1 VSVPGPHSCRV
12 TDSAPAARRLRV
24 LIVDADHRV
33 RDSLSGLLGL
43 GEELEVVG
51 RAGHPAAALELC
63 ADLAPDVVVVEPRLP
78 DVAGGLA
85 LVAEVRARFPG
96 TTVLVLSW
104 PGAVTE
110 RTALTVGADGLLSK
124 SAGPNEL
131 VDAIVSLAGAGSH
144 RTSAEPAQG
153 GIA

>member
-1 VSVPGPHSCRV
+1 M
-12 TDSAPAARRLRV
+12 
-24 LIVDADHRV
+24 
-33 RDSLSGLLGL
+33 SGLLGL

-51 RAGHPAAALELC
+51 RAGHPAAALQLC
-63 ADLAPDVVVVEPRLP
+63 ADLTP

-124 SAGPNEL
+124 SAGPSEL

-144 RTSAEPAQG
+144 RLSVEPAHG